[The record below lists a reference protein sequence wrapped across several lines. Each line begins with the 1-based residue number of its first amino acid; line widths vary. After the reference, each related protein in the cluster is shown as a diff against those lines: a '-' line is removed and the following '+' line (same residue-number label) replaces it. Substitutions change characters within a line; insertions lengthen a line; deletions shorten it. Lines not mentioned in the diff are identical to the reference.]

1 MNSVLLHRWLAFP
14 LWLRVLI
21 LLCVLAAGELGVRQ
35 AWQQPFQQETQRLT
49 QQHQQEKK
57 RSRTLLQSLRQS
69 RPLRETEA
77 EIAEL
82 RQALQPETRQPFSL
96 LQLTRA
102 TGGHLQSWQ
111 PASRGGEL
119 TLRLDWPQLQ
129 NLFRYLSEQQP
140 TVRLPQ
146 FSLQRTGDQLLLR
159 LVVMHEP

>member
-1 MNSVLLHRWLAFP
+1 MNNVLLYRWLAFP
-14 LWLRVLI
+14 CWLRVLI
-21 LLCVLAAGELGVRQ
+21 LLCVLGAGELSVRQ
-35 AWQQPFQQETQRLT
+35 AWQRPVQQKTQQLT
-49 QQHQQEKK
+49 QQHQQEIK
-57 RSRTLLQSLRQS
+57 RGRKLLQSLRQS

-82 RQALQPETRQPFSL
+82 RQALQPETQQPFSL

-102 TGGHLQSWQ
+102 AGGHLQSWQ
-111 PASRGGEL
+111 PAPRGGEL
-119 TLRLDWPQLQ
+119 TLRLDWSQLQ

-159 LVVMHEP
+159 LVVEHER